1 MIVYVE
7 TLGCSRNQVDSEI
20 MLGKLAAAGH
30 TPTRDPSCAQTIV
43 VNTCSFISAAADEAV
58 DTILEMARYKKQ
70 GACRRLIVTGCLAQR
85 YKDDPD
91 LTGTL
96 PEVDA
101 FVGTGACEQIV
112 DVVESKASVPLTL
125 FPDPDTRGF
134 QNLSIER
141 VLTGDP
147 FAFIKVSEGCNRLCT
162 YCIIPSLRGRQR
174 SRPMEEICAE
184 ALSLVKKGVKE
195 IILTAEN
202 TTDYGQD
209 LKDGTGFRQVLESLS
224 CQVAAVNMDV
234 WIRFLYTHP
243 KSLTREIVHT
253 VKHLGNICSYY
264 DVPIQHADTTMLR
277 RMGRAYTQKDLY
289 DLFSMIRDIDPD
301 AALRTAVIT
310 GFPGE
315 TDAMF
320 TTLLDFIQKVKFDH
334 LGVFTYSDASDL
346 VSHALQ
352 NHVPRDVAQLRH
364 DTLMAA
370 QEKISEQINQKHVG
384 GIYPVLVE
392 ENPEPGLFIGR
403 TMFQAPE
410 VDGVTFI
417 YSEGLATGTFVQ
429 VKITDAFAYDI
440 AGEVAAAK
448 GIAHRPAADA
458 YEKKIAGKRA

>member
-30 TPTRDPSCAQTIV
+30 TLTCDPACAQAIL

-58 DTILEMARYKKQ
+58 DTILEMARYKNQ

-112 DVVESKASVPLTL
+112 DVVEEKRSVPLTL
-125 FPDPDTRGF
+125 FPDPGTRGF
-134 QNLSIER
+134 QNLSVDR
-141 VLTGDP
+141 ALTGDP
-147 FAFIKVSEGCNRLCT
+147 FAFVKVSEGCNRLCT
-162 YCIIPSLRGRQR
+162 YCIIPTLRGRQR
-174 SRPMEEICAE
+174 SRPLEEICTE
-184 ALSLVKKGVKE
+184 ALSLVSKGVKE

-209 LKDGTGFRQVLESLS
+209 LNDGTGFHKVLENIS
-224 CQVAAVNMDV
+224 CQVAAANPDV

-243 KSLTREIVHT
+243 KSLTQKIVHT
-253 VKHLGNICSYY
+253 VKQNSNICSYY

-277 RMGRAYTQKDLY
+277 RMGRSCRQKNLE
-289 DLFSMIRDIDPD
+289 DLFFMIRQTDPD
-301 AALRTAVIT
+301 AALRTTVIT

-352 NHVPRDVAQLRH
+352 NHVPQDVAQLRH

-384 GIYPVLVE
+384 SIYPVLVE

-417 YSEGLATGTFVQ
+417 YSKGLATGTFVQ

-440 AGEVAAAK
+440 AGEVAEEPVANRFAAT
-448 GIAHRPAADA
+448 A
-458 YEKKIAGKRA
+458 YENETAGNRV

>member
-30 TPTRDPSCAQTIV
+30 TLTRDPVCAEAIV

-58 DTILEMARYKKQ
+58 DTILDMAQHKQ
-70 GACRRLIVTGCLAQR
+70 EGICRRLIVTGCLAQR

-91 LTGTL
+91 LTKTL

-112 DVVESKASVPLTL
+112 EVIEKKASVPLTL
-125 FPDPDTRGF
+125 FPDPDKRGF
-134 QNLSIER
+134 QNLSIDR
-141 VLTGDP
+141 ALSGDP
-147 FAFIKVSEGCNRLCT
+147 FAFVKVSEGCNRHCT
-162 YCIIPSLRGRQR
+162 YCVIPALRGRQR
-174 SRPMEEICAE
+174 SRPLEDICAD
-184 ALSLVKKGVKE
+184 ALFLVSKGVKE

-209 LKDGTGFRQVLESLS
+209 LKDGTGFHQVLENLS
-224 CQVAAVNMDV
+224 CRVAAVNPDV

-243 KSLTREIVHT
+243 KSLTQKTVHT
-253 VKHLGNICSYY
+253 AKHHSNICSYY

-277 RMGRAYTQKDLY
+277 QMGRACTQEELY
-289 DLFSMIRDIDPD
+289 DLFSMIRDSDPD
-301 AALRTAVIT
+301 AVLRTTVIT

-320 TTLLDFIQKVKFDH
+320 TTLLEFIQKVKFDH

-346 VSHALQ
+346 ASHALQ
-352 NHVPRDVAQLRH
+352 NHVPQDVAQLRH

-384 GIYPVLVE
+384 KSYTVLVE

-417 YSEGLATGTFVQ
+417 YSEGLAMGAFVQ
-429 VKITDAFAYDI
+429 VRITDAFAYDI
-440 AGEVAAAK
+440 AGEVQERCANHPRSP
-448 GIAHRPAADA
+448 I
-458 YEKKIAGKRA
+458 

>member
-1 MIVYVE
+1 MIVYLE

-30 TPTRDPSCAQTIV
+30 TLTRDPACAQAIV

-58 DTILEMARYKKQ
+58 DTILEMAGYKKK

-112 DVVESKASVPLTL
+112 DVIEKTASFPLTL
-125 FPDPDTRGF
+125 FPDPNTRGF
-134 QNLSIER
+134 QHLSIDR
-141 VLTGDP
+141 VLSGDP
-147 FAFIKVSEGCNRLCT
+147 FAFVKVSEGCNRHCT
-162 YCIIPSLRGRQR
+162 YCIIPTLRGRQR
-174 SRPMEEICAE
+174 SRPIQEICAE
-184 ALSLVKKGVKE
+184 ALTLVNKGVKE

-209 LKDGTGFRQVLESLS
+209 LTDGFGFYHVLENLS
-224 CQVAAVNMDV
+224 QQAAAVNPDV

-243 KSLTREIVHT
+243 ASLTRKMVHT
-253 VKHLGNICSYY
+253 VKRHSNICSYY

-277 RMGRAYTQKDLY
+277 RMGRPSAQKDLK
-289 DLFSMIRDIDPD
+289 DLFFMIRDIDPD
-301 AALRTAVIT
+301 AALRTTVIT

-334 LGVFTYSDASDL
+334 LGVFPYSDASDL
-346 VSHALQ
+346 ASHALQ
-352 NHVPRDVAQLRH
+352 NHVPQDVAQLRH

-370 QEKISEQINQKHVG
+370 QEKISEQINQQHVG
-384 GIYPVLVE
+384 RIYPVLVE

-417 YSEGLATGTFVQ
+417 YAEGLATDTLIQ
-429 VKITDAFAYDI
+429 VHITDAFAYDI
-440 AGEVAAAK
+440 AGEVADGRFAN
-448 GIAHRPAADA
+448 RPAPA
-458 YEKKIAGKRA
+458 YEQETAGKRV